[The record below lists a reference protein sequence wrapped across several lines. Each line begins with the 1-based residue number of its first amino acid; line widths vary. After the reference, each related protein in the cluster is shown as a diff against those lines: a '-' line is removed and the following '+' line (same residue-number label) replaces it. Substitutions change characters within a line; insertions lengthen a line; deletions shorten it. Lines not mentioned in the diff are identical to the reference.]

1 MLSSLFLPNDYSRA
15 TLRRLV
21 CLSINHRLLPHHH
34 SVPTC
39 AKRGKTAVARELK
52 VGDCVMTVDGDEAV
66 ASIASSKKKG
76 IFTAVTED
84 KFIVVDGVIA
94 SPFSQDR
101 KIERQHQTHQRQRLL
116 QRERMLLRKG
126 SGSARE

>member
-1 MLSSLFLPNDYSRA
+1 MG
-15 TLRRLV
+15 
-21 CLSINHRLLPHHH
+21 
-34 SVPTC
+34 
-39 AKRGKTAVARELK
+39 GKTAVARDLK
-52 VGDCVMTVDGDEAV
+52 VGDCLLTVDGQEAV
-66 ASIASSKKKG
+66 ASIASSTKNG